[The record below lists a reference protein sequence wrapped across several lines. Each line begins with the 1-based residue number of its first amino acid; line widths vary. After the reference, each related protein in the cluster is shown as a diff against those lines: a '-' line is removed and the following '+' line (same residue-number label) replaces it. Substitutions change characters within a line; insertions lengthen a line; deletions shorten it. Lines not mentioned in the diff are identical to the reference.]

1 MGKKKG
7 SPEEVPAA
15 PAPKPKEDEEEEE
28 DTPVVKALKEI
39 DVRYCAIEARYAA
52 EEAALKKKFYDERQA
67 SIIAERCKA
76 LASDAKEEDKEFG
89 TPACKG
95 FWSKAMEKLDES
107 GIDAIQ
113 EHDEP
118 VLEYLD
124 DIRSPDVDAKI
135 PQKGSR
141 VEFVFK
147 ENPFFTNSI
156 LWVEVTTD
164 YDATKP
170 WKEPEVVEMK
180 SSGVDWKPGK
190 DVTVE
195 KVEKKV
201 KGGGAKKAKQKNK
214 PAKEVPR
221 PSIFRS
227 LFRDLKAE
235 DPIPDDLK
243 EIMLEAVMDFDPE
256 DIDSDMMMK
265 EVLSQCMD
273 KVNEIKY
280 NLIPYAVRY
289 YTGEIGSDD
298 DDDDEESEEESEDE
312 DEDDSEDEAPKGKGG
327 KSAQAKKLEAAKARA
342 KKEEECKQQ

>member
-1 MGKKKG
+1 MGKPKG
-7 SPEEVPAA
+7 FPGEVPAA
-15 PAPKPKEDEEEEE
+15 SAPKPKEEEEEE
-28 DTPVVKALKEI
+28 DTPVVQALKKI
-39 DVRYCAIEARYAA
+39 DARYCAILARYAA

-164 YDATKP
+164 YDSTRP
-170 WKEPEVVEMK
+170 WKEPQVLEMK

-195 KVEKKV
+195 RLIPEDE
-201 KGGGAKKAKQKNK
+201 

-221 PSIFRS
+221 PSFFRS
-227 LFRDLKAE
+227 LFRNLRAE

-243 EIMLEAVMDFDPE
+243 CGKIMFQASDGLGMVAQDVDRHIEMDVDPE
-256 DIDSDMMMK
+256 DIDSDMMQ
-265 EVLSQCMD
+265 EELLSQCLD
-273 KVNEIKY
+273 KINEIKY

-289 YTGEIGSDD
+289 YTLEIGSDD

-312 DEDDSEDEAPKGKGG
+312 DDSDSEDEAPKGKGG

-342 KKEEECKQQ
+342 KKE